1 MIFSTR
7 ELGKKLGVSR
17 SWINKYLRHL
27 GEQGLQRLGENE
39 KANRRTV
46 YYDEASIV
54 AYLNA
59 HAVFTRQTE
68 WLNLADYYTD
78 EAKARAALNAIDAM
92 PEKDQEEAYWTFLDE
107 VLPKGVKVFGSPAF
121 SARFSRGEYP
131 WQIVKGHIKTLDD
144 LSTMAAMKGEHSE
157 ELIYRENFEFGRV
170 RVMVHG
176 RTWFMRA
183 PELPVTAMID
193 PLYLLIPAKGK

>member
-1 MIFSTR
+1 MVMSTR

-27 GEQGLQRLGENE
+27 GEQGTPRDGENE

-59 HAVFTRQTE
+59 HAVFSRQTE
-68 WLNLADYYTD
+68 WLNLADYTD
-78 EAKARAALNAIDAM
+78 EENARRTLKAIDAM
-92 PEKDQEEAYWTFLDE
+92 PEKDQEEAYWKYLDE

-131 WQIVKGHIKTLDD
+131 WKPVKGCIKTLDD

-157 ELIYRENFEFGRV
+157 ELIYRKNFKFGRV

-183 PELPVTAMID
+183 PEKPVTAIND
-193 PLYLLIPAKGK
+193 PLYLLIPARGK